1 MADEYD
7 AFLATKLSIY
17 SILYGYFPVN
27 KFEAIDDRGTKI
39 IAAMTS
45 IVNAG
50 LYGSQTPYNAGIKIE
65 KVGNFKEDGN
75 YYSQEYKINCGVDV
89 SKYTITN
96 NAGFPTGSIITN
108 LSDSQKTNFSGSE
121 HFKVKIPKTQLT
133 KDVDGIINIQ
143 VKAKTYPVF
152 YRKITNFWYSKL
164 CSNI

>member
-17 SILYGYFPVN
+17 SIIYGYFPSDR
-27 KFEAIDDRGTKI
+27 FEAIDDRGTKM

-50 LYGSQTPYNAGIKIE
+50 LYGTQTPYNAGIKIE

-89 SKYTITN
+89 SKYTITS